1 MGKLLLTYTY
11 KFALITKEQL
21 SFGKFI
27 WRCHLAGSIR
37 SFPSLRDAKQ
47 YVDNVEVNL
56 ARQAKVQQSCNQ
68 SSFETLAATR
78 SDFLLR

>member
-11 KFALITKEQL
+11 KFALITKEQQ
-21 SFGKFI
+21 SIGKFV

-37 SFPSLRDAKQ
+37 SFPSLCDAKRL
-47 YVDNVEVNL
+47 VDNVEVNL
-56 ARQAKVQQSCNQ
+56 ARQAKAQQSCHQ
-68 SSFETLAATR
+68 TSFETLATTR